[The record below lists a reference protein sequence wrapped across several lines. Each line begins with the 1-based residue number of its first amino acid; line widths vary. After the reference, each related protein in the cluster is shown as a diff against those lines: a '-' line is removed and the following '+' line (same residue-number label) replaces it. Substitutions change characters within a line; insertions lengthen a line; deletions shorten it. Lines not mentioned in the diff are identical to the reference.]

1 MIVIN
6 LTDNSR
12 IDFIITKDI
21 KSVRDVFFELNNNIS
36 LSCKKWQ
43 KRHLQLKGYVSDISQ
58 KINKNLQDE
67 KFIVANVHLFGG
79 KEYDHNT
86 RDNFIDVI
94 GWNPENFAVQT
105 GNLIGFVK
113 TQDIS
118 IEISSRFG
126 NKFLLK
132 LISYS
137 DGFLEMPDYGSVSTN
152 GFSEW
157 IAVFLWKSAL
167 KKAFRLG
174 LPKQYVNKSED
185 LIKIR
190 GNIDINDYINRQAR
204 EGKYLCNYREHDYN
218 NPVNRLIYYVF
229 NRLNTKHNSLILD
242 CFRIGGAFASGT
254 NGCLPNLSDALATKR
269 VTNPYYND
277 YNRVIELSKNIL
289 RSNFGDISNSENNTS
304 AFLFDVSMLF
314 EFFIRKVLVRHGF
327 NLLQKDDKQFRTSRG
342 LGNDNDYH
350 LKPDIIVDYGDSFG
364 VFDVKYK
371 NFDFTYGVKREDL
384 FQLHTY
390 VGNLMNHKTVSSCGI
405 IYPIHQS
412 RFEEFKDKKDH
423 LVNNGFI
430 HSKISIDEKEIDFF
444 VVFFI
449 VPNEELVNDKIVEL
463 KKNEEYEQT
472 FRNNIKSFGE
482 NFPAVNYIKAATPI
496 GAVAN

>member
-1 MIVIN
+1 MIRLN
-6 LTDNSR
+6 LTDNTLHEY
-12 IDFIITKDI
+12 DITNDT
-21 KSVRDVFFELNNNIS
+21 KSVRDVFFAENKCIGLDYP
-36 LSCKKWQ
+36 
-43 KRHLQLKGYVSDISQ
+43 KRLKRNFQLKSQITDISQ
-58 KINKNLQDE
+58 KVNLSLQDD
-67 KFIVANVHLFGG
+67 KFIKANVHLFGG

-86 RDNFIDVI
+86 RNNFLDVI
-94 GWNPENFAVQT
+94 GWNHENFRVQT

-342 LGNDNDYH
+342 LVNDNDYH
-350 LKPDIIVDYGDSFG
+350 LKPDIIVDYGESFG

-405 IYPIHQS
+405 IYPIRQS
-412 RFEEFKDKKDH
+412 RFEEFNDKKDH
-423 LVNNGFI
+423 LGNNRFI

-449 VPNEELVNDKIVEL
+449 VPEEADKD
-463 KKNEEYEQT
+463 EEFEQIFTNSIKT
-472 FRNNIKSFGE
+472 FAE
-482 NFPAVNYIKAATPI
+482 NFPKAHYSNTTTQI
-496 GAVAN
+496 GVVAN

>member
-1 MIVIN
+1 MVKVDLI
-6 LTDNSR
+6 DNTTHQGVKCYS
-12 IDFIITKDI
+12 I
-21 KSVRDVFFELNNNIS
+21 KNSDWERTNI
-36 LSCKKWQ
+36 L
-43 KRHLQLKGYVSDISQ
+43 LD
-58 KINKNLQDE
+58 KINKKIEEKLPKQLFEVSYKINLSLKEE
-67 KFIVANVHLFGG
+67 KFIKANVHLFGG

-113 TQDIS
+113 TPDIS

-137 DGFLEMPDYGSVSTN
+137 DGFLEMPDYGSVSNN

-371 NFDFTYGVKREDL
+371 HFNFGGYPGGVKREDL

-405 IYPIHQS
+405 IYPISQS
-412 RFEEFKDKKDH
+412 RFTEMKDH
-423 LVNNGFI
+423 LGNNGFI
-430 HSKISIDEKEIDFF
+430 QSKITIAEKEIDFF

-449 VPNEELVNDKIVEL
+449 VPEEADKD
-463 KKNEEYEQT
+463 EEFEQT
-472 FRNNIKSFGE
+472 FTNSIKTFAE
-482 NFPAVNYIKAATPI
+482 NFPKAHYSNTTTQI

>member
-1 MIVIN
+1 M
-6 LTDNSR
+6 
-12 IDFIITKDI
+12 
-21 KSVRDVFFELNNNIS
+21 
-36 LSCKKWQ
+36 
-43 KRHLQLKGYVSDISQ
+43 
-58 KINKNLQDE
+58 
-67 KFIVANVHLFGG
+67 
-79 KEYDHNT
+79 
-86 RDNFIDVI
+86 
-94 GWNPENFAVQT
+94 
-105 GNLIGFVK
+105 
-113 TQDIS
+113 
-118 IEISSRFG
+118 
-126 NKFLLK
+126 K

-137 DGFLEMPDYGSVSTN
+137 DGFLEMPDYGSVSNN

-314 EFFIRKVLVRHGF
+314 EFFIRKVLVRHDH
-327 NLLQKDDKQFRTSRG
+327 NLLKKDDKQFCTSRG
-342 LGNDNDYH
+342 LSKNNDYH
-350 LKPDIIVDYGDSFG
+350 LKPDIIIDYGESFG

-390 VGNLMNHKTVSSCGI
+390 VGNLMNYKTVSSCGI
-405 IYPIHQS
+405 IYPICQS

-423 LVNNGFI
+423 LGNNGFI
-430 HSKISIDEKEIDFF
+430 HSKISIDKKEIDFF

-449 VPNEELVNDKIVEL
+449 VPEEADKD
-463 KKNEEYEQT
+463 EEFEQT
-472 FRNNIKSFGE
+472 FTNSIKTFAA
-482 NFPAVNYIKAATPI
+482 NFPKAHYSNTTTQI